1 MMRQTQ
7 AIMLIAAAA
16 ATTPAKGPSMFGRT
30 DDTASAA
37 AATVLTRSLS
47 LPNPLCKLP
56 VELPIARRHSLE
68 CFLVK
73 RRERLA
79 SKTPFASA
87 KPSEGMEMDSGAKL
101 A

>member
-1 MMRQTQ
+1 MPAMPNAVTPTQVTIFYDGDLFSENSVVMRQTQ

-56 VELPIARRHSLE
+56 VGWFSFSLALD
-68 CFLVK
+68 FL
-73 RRERLA
+73 
-79 SKTPFASA
+79 
-87 KPSEGMEMDSGAKL
+87 
-101 A
+101 